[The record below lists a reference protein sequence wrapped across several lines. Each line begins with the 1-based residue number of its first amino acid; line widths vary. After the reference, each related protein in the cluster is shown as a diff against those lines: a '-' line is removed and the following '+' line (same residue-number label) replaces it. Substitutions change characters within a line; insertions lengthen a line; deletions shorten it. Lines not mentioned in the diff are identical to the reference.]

1 MEQQKES
8 SVRLFQKVEND
19 LSVSHI
25 RLLFAVDMLA
35 KENEKELLTGKLLD
49 DFQNA
54 ADAITATYR
63 ALKCVRAILGLNEN
77 GEPVESAK
85 ETGAV

>member
-1 MEQQKES
+1 MGQQKES
-8 SVRLFQKVEND
+8 SVRLFQKVEKD
-19 LSVSHI
+19 LSVTHI

-35 KENEKELLTGKLLD
+35 KENKSELLDGKLLD

-54 ADAITATYR
+54 ANAITMTYN
-63 ALKCVRAILGLNEN
+63 ALKGVRAILGLNEN